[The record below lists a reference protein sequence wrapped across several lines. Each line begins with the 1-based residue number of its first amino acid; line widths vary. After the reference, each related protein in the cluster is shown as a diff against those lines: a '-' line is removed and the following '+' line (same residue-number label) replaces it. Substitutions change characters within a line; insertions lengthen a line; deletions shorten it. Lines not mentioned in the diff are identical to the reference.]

1 MPAKVM
7 IATPTAD
14 RKVYIRYTSSVIN
27 LLKNAS
33 DIGATFSNPY
43 FTEGA
48 LLSHARNALA
58 SLMLE
63 ADYTHILFIDSD
75 MGFRPSAVRRLLEFD
90 QPFVSSAYPMRK
102 LNLERLVELAA
113 KGLPYSQALSASSDY
128 VGAPAVVTTPH
139 PETGEPSFRLTDGF
153 VRTAKVGM
161 GLALIR
167 REVFE
172 QIEAVFP
179 ELSVAPNRTYQD
191 LGVRTKVFQG
201 FTSNMEEEGTYVSED
216 VAFCMRW
223 REGCGG
229 DIWMDT
235 REQIDHVGP
244 WEFSGRMIDR
254 LES

>member
-153 VRTAKVGM
+153 C
-161 GLALIR
+161 
-167 REVFE
+167 
-172 QIEAVFP
+172 
-179 ELSVAPNRTYQD
+179 PNGEGGDGFGFDSQG
-191 LGVRTKVFQG
+191 GVRANRGGLSLNSALLPIGPTKISASAPRCSKALPATWRKKG
-201 FTSNMEEEGTYVSED
+201 PTSARTSPS
-216 VAFCMRW
+216 A
-223 REGCGG
+223 
-229 DIWMDT
+229 
-235 REQIDHVGP
+235 
-244 WEFSGRMIDR
+244 
-254 LES
+254 